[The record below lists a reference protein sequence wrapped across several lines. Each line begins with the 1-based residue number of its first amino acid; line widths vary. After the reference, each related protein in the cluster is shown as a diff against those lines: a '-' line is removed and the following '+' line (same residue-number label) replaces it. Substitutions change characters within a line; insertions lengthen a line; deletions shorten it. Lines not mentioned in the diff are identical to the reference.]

1 MTKKTKQDDE
11 QLELITK
18 IVERASDLG
27 ILTVD
32 RESLHIDLDVA
43 MKEFNLRL
51 EELLNADNLDF
62 SHDIIGIQLNI
73 DRRNFK
79 MNDVFVPRFAE
90 V

>member
-1 MTKKTKQDDE
+1 MTKTKQDDE

-27 ILTVD
+27 ILAFD
-32 RESLHIDLDVA
+32 RVSLHMDLDVA

-51 EELLNADNLDF
+51 EELLNADNFNF
-62 SHDIIGIQLNI
+62 SHDIVGIQLNI